1 MREERKG
8 AKLKVE
14 KRLLC
19 EWKIQKIDVE
29 VVTISGGATIGQ
41 KGAIAPLIFFYSK
54 Y

>member
-1 MREERKG
+1 MVEACKASKSLYLREERKG

-29 VVTISGGATIGQ
+29 VVTIKLKSRVE
-41 KGAIAPLIFFYSK
+41 
-54 Y
+54 